1 MGEFGIVFR
10 LLGLGVVMGIGNMV
24 LRQLG
29 REDLANIANIIAIVI
44 GISMIVRPVIAVFQ
58 DVIRVFN
65 IF

>member
-58 DVIRVFN
+58 DVINVFN